1 MIISERI
8 FGMLK
13 ERGMSQKEF
22 SIKTGIAQ
30 STISDWKTKKTN
42 PASDK
47 IMVICDTLE
56 VSPYELL
63 TGTEGGGAKKVEYV
77 IVDKTSQDYMV
88 LETYRNLNEDKKNR
102 FVEYV
107 KALGLSGNR
116 QFLPGKGMAL
126 VSHTLP

>member
-22 SIKTGIAQ
+22 SIQTGISQ

-47 IMVICDTLE
+47 IMVICDVLE
-56 VSPYELL
+56 ISPYELL
-63 TGTEGGGAKKVEYV
+63 TDTEGGGARKAEYV
-77 IVDKTSQDYMV
+77 IVDKTSPDYI
-88 LETYRNLNEDKKNR
+88 LLDIYRN
-102 FVEYV
+102 VEADEKDRLLAYA
-107 KALGLSGNR
+107 KALLE
-116 QFLPGKGMAL
+116 K
-126 VSHTLP
+126 

>member
-22 SIKTGIAQ
+22 SIHTGISQ

-47 IMVICDTLE
+47 IMVICDVLE
-56 VSPYELL
+56 ISPYELL
-63 TGTEGGGAKKVEYV
+63 TETEGGGAKKAEYV
-77 IVDKTSQDYMV
+77 IVDKASQDYV
-88 LETYRNLNEDKKNR
+88 LLETYRNMPEEEKDKL
-102 FVEYV
+102 VAYA
-107 KALGLSGNR
+107 KAMIE
-116 QFLPGKGMAL
+116 K
-126 VSHTLP
+126 

>member
-47 IMVICDTLE
+47 IMAICNTLE

-63 TGTEGGGAKKVEYV
+63 TGTEGGGAKKLEYV
-77 IVDKTSQDYMV
+77 IVDKESEDYVV
-88 LETYRNLNEDKKNR
+88 LEIYRNLADEKKEKLVAYAR
-102 FVEYV
+102 
-107 KALGLSGNR
+107 ALSEE
-116 QFLPGKGMAL
+116 
-126 VSHTLP
+126 

>member
-22 SIKTGIAQ
+22 SIQTGISQ

-56 VSPYELL
+56 ISPYELL
-63 TGTEGGGAKKVEYV
+63 TGTEGGGAKKAEYAL
-77 IVDKTSQDYMV
+77 VDKASPDYV
-88 LETYRNLNEDKKNR
+88 LVDVYRSVNAEEKERLLA
-102 FVEYV
+102 YA
-107 KALGLSGNR
+107 KALLE
-116 QFLPGKGMAL
+116 K
-126 VSHTLP
+126 

>member
-107 KALGLSGNR
+107 KALS
-116 QFLPGKGMAL
+116 AE
-126 VSHTLP
+126 